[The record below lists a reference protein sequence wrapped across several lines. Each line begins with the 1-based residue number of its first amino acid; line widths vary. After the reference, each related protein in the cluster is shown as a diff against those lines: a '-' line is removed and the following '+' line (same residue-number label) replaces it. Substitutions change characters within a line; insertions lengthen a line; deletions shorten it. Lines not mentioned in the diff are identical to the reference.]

1 MDSQVGP
8 ERMAAWEGLIR
19 TVGALLKTFDEE
31 LQESEK
37 LPLSWYEVLLRLDD
51 APEKRIRMRD
61 LAGLIVLSRS
71 GLTRLI
77 DRMGSAGLVDREPSK
92 EDRRGY
98 YAVLTEE
105 GRRVLGRA
113 RPIHH
118 RGIHEHFTK
127 HLAGRDVKALAAIVA
142 KVRRGNQLQEAG
154 GA

>member
-1 MDSQVGP
+1 
-8 ERMAAWEGLIR
+8 MAAWEGLIG
-19 TVGALLKTFDEE
+19 TVGALLRTFDEE
-31 LQESEK
+31 LRESEK
-37 LPLSWYEVLLRLDD
+37 LTLSWYEVLFQLDD
-51 APEKRIRMRD
+51 APEKRVRMRD
-61 LAGLIVLSRS
+61 LADRIVLSRS

-113 RPIHH
+113 RPIHR
-118 RGIHEHFTK
+118 RGIHDHFTK
-127 HLAGRDVKALAAIVA
+127 HLAERDVKALAAIVA